1 MLDSNQI
8 QQYESTG
15 TLLLEGVFAQAEVA
29 VLRQAANRVAS
40 EDRPNVTPEADG
52 SAARMVHGAH
62 AYEPTFDH
70 LCRHPRLIEPATQLI
85 GSGVYVHQSRLNYNA
100 GHGTGGFDW
109 HQDYSTW
116 HKIDGLPNPRA
127 MMIAVFLDEMDATNG
142 PLLYIPG
149 SQDEGL
155 IDDFEPVKDS
165 VGNILMKLSTR
176 RLNQM
181 VDSRGIAAASGH
193 AGDVLFMHCNL
204 VHGSAANISPR
215 SRTLFYVNVN
225 SIENPQTTF
234 ERAEYHAGSDFSA
247 IEPAADGCL
256 LS

>member
-1 MLDSNQI
+1 MLDSNQVH
-8 QQYESTG
+8 QYESTG
-15 TLLLEGVFAQAEVA
+15 ALLLEGVFAQPEIG
-29 VLRQAANRVAS
+29 VLRDAA
-40 EDRPNVTPEADG
+40 DRIAKQDRANVTPEADG
-52 SAARMVHGAH
+52 SVARMVHGAH
-62 AYEPTFDH
+62 AYEPTFGH
-70 LCRHPRLIEPATQLI
+70 LCRHPRIIEPAMQMI

-109 HQDYSTW
+109 HQDFSTW
-116 HKIDGLPNPRA
+116 HKVDGLPNPRA

-155 IDDFEPVKDS
+155 IDDFEPVKDA
-165 VGNILMKLSTR
+165 VGNILMKLSAR

-181 VDSRGIAAASGH
+181 VDSRGIAAASGR

-234 ERAEYHAGSDFSA
+234 KRAEYHAGSDFTA
-247 IEPAADGCL
+247 IEPAPDGCL

>member
-15 TLLLEGVFAQAEVA
+15 ALLLERVFAQAEVA

-62 AYEPTFDH
+62 AYEPTFGD
-70 LCRHPRLIEPATQLI
+70 LCRHPRLIEPAAQLI

-155 IDDFEPVKDS
+155 IDEFEPVKDA

-176 RLNQM
+176 RLSQM

-234 ERAEYHAGSDFSA
+234 GRAEYHAGSDFSA